1 MAKILLPSV
10 FLDTPLTT
18 TSSSRQP
25 RLFSPPNSPPA
36 KARKLNNSHV
46 SQASRA
52 LQNLLMGSSRPTL
65 SVTTTHVYEVRSS
78 SRNHLV
84 SPVEATPRSASLP
97 TPPMAYAPLPPKLR
111 MPNNEGIVGR
121 RMAAKR
127 RRDEDDEDES
137 DSQQQAPSTP
147 KRARI
152 APEQLPL
159 GLDRSDFHA
168 LSSPPAETD
177 AEWSAQDDRLLV
189 EIVLEKVNLTKDQW
203 AECARA
209 LGKPDKSAISRR
221 WRNIIAGGQVDVKR
235 RRLARA

>member
-1 MAKILLPSV
+1 MAKMLLPSA

-18 TSSSRQP
+18 SSSSRQP

-52 LQNLLMGSSRPTL
+52 LQNLMMGSSRPTL
-65 SVTTTHVYEVRSS
+65 SVTTTHAYEIRSS
-78 SRNHLV
+78 SRHQMA
-84 SPVEATPRSASLP
+84 SPIDVTPRSASLP

-111 MPNNEGIVGR
+111 MPNDEGIAGR
-121 RMAAKR
+121 RMAKR
-127 RRDEDDEDES
+127 RRDEDEDES
-137 DSQQQAPSTP
+137 DIENQNQPPSTP

-168 LSSPPAETD
+168 LSSPPEETD
-177 AEWSAQDDRLLV
+177 AEWSSQDDRLLV
-189 EIVLEKVNLTKDQW
+189 EIVLEKVNLTKEQW
-203 AECARA
+203 ADCARA
-209 LGKPDKSAISRR
+209 LGKADKGAVSRR
-221 WRNIIAGGQVDVKR
+221 WRNLIAGGQVGVKR